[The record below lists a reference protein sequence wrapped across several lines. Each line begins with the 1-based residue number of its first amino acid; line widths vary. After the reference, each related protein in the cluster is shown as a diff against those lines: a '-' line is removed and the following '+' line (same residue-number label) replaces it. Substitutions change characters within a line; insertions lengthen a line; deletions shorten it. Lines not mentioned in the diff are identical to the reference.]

1 MKKKF
6 LSAINFVVFFLI
18 GLFLLYLVF
27 RKVNV
32 QEVLGQIFQANYWW
46 VLLSFVFA
54 FISHFA
60 RALRWN
66 ILINSMGYK
75 THAFSTFYAV
85 MIGYFANMAIPRLGE
100 VSRCGVLHKKD
111 GIPFD
116 SLLGSVVAERVF
128 DLLVLFV
135 LILTVV
141 AFQIELVGGFLNHLI
156 IEPLV
161 SKFSNNISGILTVL
175 GVIGAI
181 ILASVILHRIYKAK
195 LQQSDLFNKIKG
207 FLKGFLDGMK
217 TIWKLEKRLPF
228 FFYTF
233 VIWFMYFLMTY
244 VVFNAM
250 EATSGLTV
258 IDGITIL
265 TIGSL
270 GMVAPVPGGIGAYH
284 FIVKALLFELYLVP
298 NDIAAS
304 WATLVHTSQSLLIV
318 LLGTFSYF
326 MILSLK
332 RKANEQAQSNKE

>member
-6 LSAINFVVFFLI
+6 LSVLNFVVFLLI

-32 QEVLGQIFQANYWW
+32 QEVIGQIFKANYWW

-54 FISHFA
+54 IISHFA

-66 ILINSMGYK
+66 ILINSMGHK
-75 THAFSTFYAV
+75 TRPISTFYAV

-100 VSRCGVLHKKD
+100 VSKCGVLHKKD

-128 DLLVLFV
+128 DLIVLLVL
-135 LILTVV
+135 IITVV
-141 AFQIELVGGFLNHLI
+141 AFQVKLVGGFLNKLI
-156 IEPLV
+156 IEPLAA
-161 SKFSNNISGILTVL
+161 KFSNNLSGILIVV
-175 GVIGAI
+175 GIFIAI
-181 ILASVILHRIYKAK
+181 IIVTAILYRIFNEK

-207 FLKGFLDGMK
+207 FLKGFMSGMR

-228 FFYTF
+228 LGYTF

-244 VVFNAM
+244 VVFSAM
-250 EATSGLTV
+250 TATSHLTV
-258 IDGITIL
+258 IDGL
-265 TIGSL
+265 TVLAIGSL

-284 FIVKALLFELYLVP
+284 FIVKALLFELYLIP

-304 WATLVHTSQSLLIV
+304 WATLVHTSQSLLIA

-332 RKANEQAQSNKE
+332 RKANEQSQSN